1 MICKNCNTPIEDG
14 SVLCAVCG
22 ARLDEELT
30 QESTETAESVQ
41 IDEAIDINEEKNIP
55 IESDAVSASEQA
67 EDGEAVFFPEDD
79 GMPSDENANGDI
91 KKKKISKKAII
102 ITAVI
107 VVLMGALLAF
117 ASFSDLFKSDA
128 EVYRDIEL
136 ESLIDGVSLL
146 SDSMED
152 AFDINEVSA
161 SVKLK
166 ASDEL
171 VGMLGEGASILGDVR
186 SAGVDMDFARED
198 NLFGGKMDINIGDTE
213 LFGYELVFDT
223 DSEDVYISLPGLND
237 KAIKLDISELMGDS
251 GISASEFAD
260 NLNAVMEFLD
270 KAEIKPIFTDIIS
283 AVVGEVKNVDKS
295 KVTLTAGGVSQEC
308 TVYIVAVDDV
318 LAENMAKAVLGE
330 IKNNKNVKNIVF
342 DFMNMLTTM
351 NTGTPT
357 YSESEL
363 SEMIDEGIDSAID
376 SIDLSGSGIDFEYKL
391 YADGHDVIGRE
402 ILYMGQ
408 SLKYA
413 KTQSGSDYA
422 FELSLG
428 NESYKE
434 ICILAESTMKAGRF
448 TGDAVLEYRGSSII
462 EVEYTDFI
470 SDIENMSSKGRMSI
484 GLGDGFSYILDNMGM
499 DSSAILALKSARLE
513 FVLDNTMEKID
524 TNIALKIGGVSLCE
538 MEIKG
543 TDESDYSLEIP
554 ENIYTGDMDSYMSD
568 VDPYIIIERL
578 KKAGFPDELFGFG
591 DASLGY

>member
-1 MICKNCNTPIEDG
+1 MICKNCNTPYEDG
-14 SVLCAVCG
+14 SEFCAVCG
-22 ARLDEELT
+22 ARLDEEMT
-30 QESTETAESVQ
+30 PESADKLESVQ
-41 IDEAIDINEEKNIP
+41 REDAIDINEEKNIP

-67 EDGEAVFFPEDD
+67 EDGEAVFFPEND
-79 GMPSDENANGDI
+79 GTDSDENANGDI
-91 KKKKISKKAII
+91 KKKKISKKAIV

-128 EVYRDIEL
+128 EVYRNIEL
-136 ESLIDGVSLL
+136 ESLRDGVSIL
-146 SDSMED
+146 SDALDD

-171 VGMLGEGASILGDVR
+171 IGMLGEGAAVLGDVR
-186 SAGVDMDFARED
+186 SAGVDIDYARED
-198 NLFGGKMDINIGDTE
+198 NLLGGKMDINIGDTE

-223 DSEDVYISLPGLND
+223 ESEDVYISFPGLND
-237 KAIKLDISELMGDS
+237 KAIKLGISELMGES

-270 KAEIKPIFTDIIS
+270 NAEIKPIVTDIIS
-283 AVVGEVKNVDKS
+283 AAVGEVKDVNKS
-295 KVTLTAGGVSQEC
+295 KGTLTAGGVSQEC
-308 TVYIVAVDDV
+308 TVYTVAVDDV
-318 LAENMAKAVLGE
+318 LVENMAKAVLRE
-330 IKNNKNVKNIVF
+330 IKDNKNVKNIVF

-363 SEMIDEGIDSAID
+363 SEMIDEGIDSAIE
-376 SIDLSGSGIDFEYKL
+376 SIDLVGSGIDFEYRL

-422 FELSLG
+422 FELSFG
-428 NESYKE
+428 DESYKE
-434 ICILAESTMKAGRF
+434 ICILAEGTMKAGRF

-462 EVEYTDFI
+462 EVEYTDFV
-470 SDIENMSSKGRMSI
+470 SDIDDMSSKGKMSI
-484 GLGDGFSYILDNMGM
+484 GLGDAFYENFDDMGM
-499 DSSAILALKSARLE
+499 DSSAILALKSAKLE
-513 FVLDNTMEKID
+513 FTLDNTNKKID
-524 TNIALKIGGVSLCE
+524 TNLALKIGGVSLLE
-538 MEIKG
+538 IEIKG
-543 TDESDYSLEIP
+543 IDESDYSLKIP
-554 ENIYTGDMDSYMSD
+554 ENIYAGDMDSYMSD
-568 VDPYIIIERL
+568 VDPYVIIERL